1 LSALVLDSGA
11 FVAVDR
17 GDRGMIARLRVALRH
32 GMDLRTHAMVVAQ
45 VWRDPSGRQA
55 ELSRLLRAVD
65 VRSIDEQLG
74 REAGLL
80 LARTKT
86 SDPIDATVA
95 LIARDGD
102 CILTSDVRDLKRL
115 AAATRRRLAVVPI

>member
-1 LSALVLDSGA
+1 MLDSGA

>member
-1 LSALVLDSGA
+1 MSALVLDSGA